1 MQNAIIAQQILG
13 KQTRK
18 MHAVAIASGSIG
30 DDVQR
35 ASHFTIGP
43 DYTPGEH
50 QKQPEVVEFSSDSTS
65 SLITSSVIVEFA
77 PSARTLSPGS
87 GQIQAWEDFSSGSW
101 QSDVFVLLSFDSLLE
116 AWQPTSF
123 GVYTEDLEKEGLEV
137 DEGSPAAGSI
147 DHLTNELRSGSDPQR
162 AQISAQLEKVKSYLP
177 SRTVDRLKR
186 RFEFLFEPEDEEEIR
201 ISPGSVAQLLRFLR
215 QDRKFRCP
223 SIFITDRQ
231 NVKAI
236 WQASENKIFWI
247 EFEPSGDVTYL
258 AFFPNE
264 KRSDGVERQSAL
276 STVEDVLDRAK
287 QAGAVN
293 WMRK

>member
-65 SLITSSVIVEFA
+65 GLITYSLIVELV

-87 GQIQAWEDFSSGSW
+87 GQIQAAVYFSPGSW
-101 QSDVFVLLSFDSLLE
+101 QSDVFERWNRVSLLG
-116 AWQPTSF
+116 AWQPTF
-123 GVYTEDLEKEGLEV
+123 LREYIEDLEIEDLEA
-137 DEGSPAAGSI
+137 DEHSPAAGAI
-147 DHLTNELRSGSDPQR
+147 DQLTNELRSGSDLQQ
-162 AQISAQLEKVKSYLP
+162 AQIFAQLETAKSYLP
-177 SRTVDRLKR
+177 SKTVDRLKQ
-186 RFEFLFEPEDEEEIR
+186 RFEFLFEPEDEEETR
-201 ISPGSVAQLLRFLR
+201 ILPGSVRQLLRFLR

-258 AFFPNE
+258 AFFPNQ
-264 KRSDGVERQSAL
+264 KRSDGIERHSAL
-276 STVEDVLDRAK
+276 STAEDVLDRAK
-287 QAGAVN
+287 ETGAVN

>member
-13 KQTRK
+13 KQTRR
-18 MHAVAIASGSIG
+18 MHTGAIASGSIG

-35 ASHFTIGP
+35 ASHFTIGS

-65 SLITSSVIVEFA
+65 GLIISSPIVEFA
-77 PSARTLSPGS
+77 LSARTLSPGS

-101 QSDVFVLLSFDSLLE
+101 QSDVFV
-116 AWQPTSF
+116 WQPTSF
-123 GVYTEDLEKEGLEV
+123 RGYTEDLEKEGLEV
-137 DEGSPAAGSI
+137 DKGSPAAGSI

-201 ISPGSVAQLLRFLR
+201 ISPGSVAQLLRFLS

>member
-1 MQNAIIAQQILG
+1 
-13 KQTRK
+13 

-30 DDVQR
+30 DDVRR

-50 QKQPEVVEFSSDSTS
+50 QKQPEVVGFSSDSTS
-65 SLITSSVIVEFA
+65 GLITSGLIVEFA
-77 PSARTLSPGS
+77 PSALTLSPKS
-87 GQIQAWEDFSSGSW
+87 GQIQASVDFSSGSW
-101 QSDVFVLLSFDSLLE
+101 QSDVSVLLSFDSLIE
-116 AWQPTSF
+116 AWRPMSF
-123 GVYTEDLEKEGLEV
+123 RVYTEDLEKEDLEV
-137 DEGSPAAGSI
+137 NECWPAAGAI
-147 DHLTNELRSGSDPQR
+147 DQLKNELRSGSDPQQ

-236 WQASENKIFWI
+236 WQASESKIFWI

-287 QAGAVN
+287 QAGAVK

>member
-13 KQTRK
+13 KHTHDK
-18 MHAVAIASGSIG
+18 HAVAIASGSIG
-30 DDVQR
+30 DEGQH
-35 ASHFTIGP
+35 ASDFTKGP
-43 DYTPGEH
+43 EYTWEEN
-50 QKQPEVVEFSSDSTS
+50 QKYPEVVEFSSDSPS
-65 SLITSSVIVEFA
+65 GLITYGLIVELA
-77 PSARTLSPGS
+77 PSARTLSLES
-87 GQIQAWEDFSSGSW
+87 GQIQASVDFSSGSW
-101 QSDVFVLLSFDSLLE
+101 QSDVFVLSSFGSLLK
-116 AWQPTSF
+116 ARQPTSF
-123 GVYTEDLEKEGLEV
+123 RVYTEDLEKEDLEV
-137 DEGSPAAGSI
+137 GEGSPTAGSI
-147 DHLTNELRSGSDPQR
+147 DQLTNELRSRIDPQR
-162 AQISAQLEKVKSYLP
+162 VQISAQLEKAKSYLP

-186 RFEFLFEPEDEEEIR
+186 RFEFLFEPEDGEEIR
-201 ISPGSVAQLLRFLR
+201 ISPGSVAQLLRFLQ
-215 QDRKFRCP
+215 QDKKFRCP

-236 WQASENKIFWI
+236 WQASESEIFWI

-287 QAGAVN
+287 QAGAVS